1 MHCNLVILTLFIL
14 SLLCAKTSAQ
24 SQNKIADS
32 LEFNLRTEKN
42 DTVKINLLAQLSF
55 ELYASNPQKSAEY
68 VEKGI
73 ILSKKRNY
81 LRGLA
86 ICLHNQGVLF
96 YFQGDKTKAV
106 KVHLESLHL
115 AEKHQYEDLIGANL
129 SRIGNINREQGDLV
143 KASINLLQAV
153 EILRKIP
160 QNYYLSYALSSLGIY
175 YQTKKQYA
183 KALKSFE
190 ESYQIAAQ
198 IGHPKQMAIC
208 WYFIAETYLQQE
220 KFDTSLAY
228 FQKCIFLNKKVG
240 SIILDASAYN
250 HIARIFLHKKLIDEA
265 KTNAEKAHQLALSVN
280 SKHEMLGAN
289 QSLYEIYKVQGDFQK
304 AIAYLEKATILKDS
318 LFNDSRNKTISELQ
332 NNFELNKKELEIEK
346 QNKAIFKQRI
356 LIYAIIAGFLVIL
369 IISFL
374 FYRNIL
380 YKKKAFELLEKR
392 KNEIEIQKEALQLAN
407 QKIQEQNKE
416 ITIHS
421 EELTQLNEELTQSNQ
436 EIVSLNNHLERMVSE
451 KTHELKQTIQ
461 NLMAQNQDL
470 EQFAYIVS
478 HNLRAPVAR
487 FKGLLSILDRNKITD
502 DYNLGMLCH
511 MDNVANNLDEIL
523 RDLTNVITIR
533 KGVELSK
540 EKVNLKEISMNILTH
555 FKEEIDRIDVEIK
568 LDFETNNE
576 IISVKA
582 YVQSIIY
589 NLISNAIK
597 YRNPERKLILNIQQ
611 KNEGLQCCFVVND
624 NGLGIDLNL
633 HEEYKIFGLYKR
645 LHNHIEG
652 KGLGL
657 YLVKTQLESIGGS
670 IKLTSEVNVGST
682 FTVYFPLE

>member
-1 MHCNLVILTLFIL
+1 M
-14 SLLCAKTSAQ
+14 
-24 SQNKIADS
+24 
-32 LEFNLRTEKN
+32 
-42 DTVKINLLAQLSF
+42 
-55 ELYASNPQKSAEY
+55 
-68 VEKGI
+68 
-73 ILSKKRNY
+73 
-81 LRGLA
+81 
-86 ICLHNQGVLF
+86 
-96 YFQGDKTKAV
+96 
-106 KVHLESLHL
+106 
-115 AEKHQYEDLIGANL
+115 
-129 SRIGNINREQGDLV
+129 
-143 KASINLLQAV
+143 
-153 EILRKIP
+153 
-160 QNYYLSYALSSLGIY
+160 
-175 YQTKKQYA
+175 
-183 KALKSFE
+183 
-190 ESYQIAAQ
+190 
-198 IGHPKQMAIC
+198 
-208 WYFIAETYLQQE
+208 
-220 KFDTSLAY
+220 
-228 FQKCIFLNKKVG
+228 
-240 SIILDASAYN
+240 
-250 HIARIFLHKKLIDEA
+250 
-265 KTNAEKAHQLALSVN
+265 
-280 SKHEMLGAN
+280 
-289 QSLYEIYKVQGDFQK
+289 
-304 AIAYLEKATILKDS
+304 
-318 LFNDSRNKTISELQ
+318 
-332 NNFELNKKELEIEK
+332 EIEK